1 MSPDKTILDLSSLS
15 LSTGEKS
22 VYDVDLYLP
31 PIEFAGQ
38 VYSFTPD
45 VVKAGLEVVFAGEGY
60 HVSIDFICRL
70 EGPCWRCLESADL
83 DLVVRADDYFELE
96 LPPLDELGEEDE
108 PSMWYTDDGI
118 LDLSAWA
125 HDAVAGMLPPKI
137 ICFES
142 CAGLCPQCGVN
153 LNQAQCDCEAPS
165 DSRWEK
171 LKEWEPEA

>member
-15 LSTGEKS
+15 LSTGDTS
-22 VYDVDLYLP
+22 AYDVDLYLP

-38 VYSFTPD
+38 VYAFSPD
-45 VVKAGLEVVFAGEGY
+45 TVKTRVEVIFAGEGY
-60 HVSIDFICRL
+60 QVSIAFNCRL
-70 EGPCWRCLESADL
+70 EGPCWRCLEPAGLDL
-83 DLVVRADDYFELE
+83 DVSVDDYFELE

-137 ICFES
+137 ICFDD
-142 CAGLCPQCGVN
+142 CRGLCTQCGIN
-153 LNQAQCDCEAPS
+153 LNQEQCDCRPPA

-171 LKEWEPEA
+171 LKDWNPEA